1 MEQEAWET
9 VTYDTI
15 SLKCGKYQYSFFH
28 SQEIGES
35 DENLKMVEPK
45 VTRFVLTNFAT
56 QLCQLSKC
64 DFRNSIIENNI
75 IEPFTQRD
83 LIPGDVDIIIYN
95 KDNPGNTTA
104 IEVKVLRKNKTN
116 ELNDYLIGFE
126 RIKKGVVQAEGLLGI
141 GFGTVF
147 LLVVVLANVS
157 NQVEKNLATRSIDT
171 KNWKKIRQRF
181 DQLLGNLRIG
191 LINIEI
197 NQNSEKQI
205 SERGSISGFTYKYFI
220 HEQKYHI
227 TEKSINKIRL
237 HKNAV

>member
-1 MEQEAWET
+1 M
-9 VTYDTI
+9 
-15 SLKCGKYQYSFFH
+15 
-28 SQEIGES
+28 
-35 DENLKMVEPK
+35 
-45 VTRFVLTNFAT
+45 
-56 QLCQLSKC
+56 
-64 DFRNSIIENNI
+64 
-75 IEPFTQRD
+75 
-83 LIPGDVDIIIYN
+83 
-95 KDNPGNTTA
+95 
-104 IEVKVLRKNKTN
+104 
-116 ELNDYLIGFE
+116 NDYLIGFE
-126 RIKKGVVQAEGLLGI
+126 RIEKGVEQAKGLLGI